1 MVIFFQV
8 LPFLDSKHSMAST
21 IFMLSACQR
30 LQALVVVFKPL
41 GLDNACKKLETV
53 CLGASVCHGQ
63 GTRTHMLQD
72 EIFINFLPT
81 DELTTSAIMACEGP
95 TLAYNYKNYSVK
107 AGTFIIKSSLPSAQN
122 MKVSAVF
129 GSLSCKQLEGD
140 AAEMSKN
147 SGGLTMA
154 GQHRRLWAGSV
165 CKAWKSESVSVSVV
179 SDSETQWTAR
189 LLVHGILQVRILE

>member
-21 IFMLSACQR
+21 IFMLSPCQR
-30 LQALVVVFKPL
+30 LQALVVVFQPL

-72 EIFINFLPT
+72 EIFISFLPI

-129 GSLSCKQLEGD
+129 GSLSAARRRCSRNVKELRGADHGWAAQEAVGWQCLQGLE
-140 AAEMSKN
+140 K
-147 SGGLTMA
+147 
-154 GQHRRLWAGSV
+154 
-165 CKAWKSESVSVSVV
+165 
-179 SDSETQWTAR
+179 
-189 LLVHGILQVRILE
+189 